1 MDRGLEM
8 ETYEVTRDGRSLAT
22 FRTENEA
29 WRHLLNVQGMSV
41 HRAVTEEG
49 YDIIYPNGAS
59 LSESYGKVA
68 Q

>member
-1 MDRGLEM
+1 M

-29 WRHLLNVQGMSV
+29 WRYLLRQQGQSIYYATL
-41 HRAVTEEG
+41 HGG
-49 YDIIYPNGAS
+49 YDIIYPNGSS
-59 LSESYGKVA
+59 LAESNKKVA

>member
-1 MDRGLEM
+1 M
-8 ETYEVTRDGRSLAT
+8 ETYEVTRDGRTLGT

-29 WRHLLNVQGMSV
+29 WRYLLRQQGQSIYYATL
-41 HRAVTEEG
+41 HGG

-59 LSESYGKVA
+59 LAELNRKVA